1 MGCGSSIVNQSYLC
15 DNLSE
20 IIKES
25 KILIKENN
33 PFYNIPYNNF
43 IEFLNSIEKKNFNE
57 KIKLIIEKY
66 NFDSISSSLFKDV
79 LNMGN
84 KKFKIIFNENYD
96 YSNDIILIIFLF
108 TSNNENEG
116 IKKDLL
122 KKIIFNVSKNENN
135 EFLTGKLYIIILNIL
150 SYFLFSFIYFFI
162 CIPILDNNLNLNK
175 DEIYTLLVK
184 KEKIKKMKPENLNK
198 YVNESL
204 NKNNTKIN
212 SYYIISDFLVK
223 IFSPISYL
231 IEKSP
236 DVELIKIEDKEIEKV
251 ISNIEK
257 IFNLTTFINTFAY
270 I

>member
-150 SYFLFSFIYFFI
+150 S
-162 CIPILDNNLNLNK
+162 
-175 DEIYTLLVK
+175 
-184 KEKIKKMKPENLNK
+184 
-198 YVNESL
+198 
-204 NKNNTKIN
+204 
-212 SYYIISDFLVK
+212 
-223 IFSPISYL
+223 
-231 IEKSP
+231 
-236 DVELIKIEDKEIEKV
+236 
-251 ISNIEK
+251 
-257 IFNLTTFINTFAY
+257 
-270 I
+270 

>member
-1 MGCGSSIVNQSYLC
+1 
-15 DNLSE
+15 
-20 IIKES
+20 
-25 KILIKENN
+25 
-33 PFYNIPYNNF
+33 
-43 IEFLNSIEKKNFNE
+43 
-57 KIKLIIEKY
+57 
-66 NFDSISSSLFKDV
+66 
-79 LNMGN
+79 
-84 KKFKIIFNENYD
+84 
-96 YSNDIILIIFLF
+96 
-108 TSNNENEG
+108 
-116 IKKDLL
+116 
-122 KKIIFNVSKNENN
+122 
-135 EFLTGKLYIIILNIL
+135 
-150 SYFLFSFIYFFI
+150 
-162 CIPILDNNLNLNK
+162 LNK